1 PSSHATKAASSS
13 TWSLDANN
21 PAFAY
26 DDFTGNPD
34 GKNSVLNTPDSGRGH
49 VVRLVRWCSAALGN
63 CRDVTA
69 YYPPGYNAPE
79 SATRTY
85 PVLFMHDGQNVWD
98 DHDCCFGHTG
108 WEVNVALDEEIA

>member
-13 TWSLDANN
+13 TWSLDGNN

-26 DDFTGNPD
+26 DDFAGNPD

-49 VVRLVRWCSAALGN
+49 LVFLESVCSQKLGN

-69 YYPPGYNAPE
+69 YFPPGYDADNAK
-79 SATRTY
+79 Y
-85 PVLFMHDGQNVWD
+85 PVLFMHDGKNVWD
-98 DHDCCFGHTG
+98 DHDCCFNHTG
-108 WEVNVALDEEIA
+108 WEVNVTLDAEIAA